1 MLYSTNLT
9 NQDLNRE
16 FQKIEIGRYDEIFG
30 DSSEPKSIEELHR
43 MGWNIK
49 PTQKGADSVNAGIDM
64 LKRYK
69 IHIIGSNLMK
79 EMENYKWMEDKNG
92 NLLNKPE
99 DKYNHLIDALR
110 YGHITN

>member
-1 MLYSTNLT
+1 
-9 NQDLNRE
+9 
-16 FQKIEIGRYDEIFG
+16 
-30 DSSEPKSIEELHR
+30 

-79 EMENYKWMEDKNG
+79 EMENYK
-92 NLLNKPE
+92 
-99 DKYNHLIDALR
+99 
-110 YGHITN
+110 